1 MTRHD
6 SLMVAPRLLLDYR
19 AWIRVELQL
28 DNGEY
33 LRAELVMHDLGGR
46 SLGHIYKGRD
56 LQKDKLCA
64 ICGMRSMLDDM
75 WQYWV
80 NRGRA

>member
-6 SLMVAPRLLLDYR
+6 SLTVASRLLLYYR
-19 AWIRVELQL
+19 AWTRVEFQL

-33 LRAELVMHDLGGR
+33 LRGELVMQDLGGR
-46 SLGHIYKGRD
+46 SLVHIYKGRD
-56 LQKDKLCA
+56 LQKDEVCA

-75 WQYWV
+75 RQYWV
-80 NRGRA
+80 N